1 MKLFLQINDIEKCI
15 QRITKENLL
24 LPKDLKEIY
33 KDMTSISKSVCIDK
47 LDDILMKSWH
57 I

>member
-47 LDDILMKSWH
+47 LGDILMKS
-57 I
+57 